1 MENYSIIDL
10 EGFAKSLRA
19 GVASSFEENYTES
32 LDGFISVNQVINL
45 IKKNNLGKD
54 EENNYIINEKV
65 FDDIFNE
72 IREWFYSVGLSK
84 LASAGYVDCAW
95 DNDSNE
101 MVFWLANEA
110 KEKISSKPSQ
120 DNNEPKRKNNKS

>member
-45 IKKNNLGKD
+45 VKKNNLGKD

-120 DNNEPKRKNNKS
+120 DNNESKRKNNKS

>member
-45 IKKNNLGKD
+45 VKKNNLGKD

-84 LASAGYVDCAW
+84 LASAGYVDCSW

-120 DNNEPKRKNNKS
+120 DNNESKRKNNKS

>member
-19 GVASSFEENYTES
+19 GVASSFEQNYTES
-32 LDGFISVNQVINL
+32 LDGFISVGQVINL

>member
-45 IKKNNLGKD
+45 VKKNNLGKD

-120 DNNEPKRKNNKS
+120 NNNESKRKNNKS

>member
-32 LDGFISVNQVINL
+32 LDRFISVDQVINL

-54 EENNYIINEKV
+54 EENNYIINEKI

-120 DNNEPKRKNNKS
+120 NNNESKRKNNKS

>member
-32 LDGFISVNQVINL
+32 LDGFISVDQVINL

-54 EENNYIINEKV
+54 EENNYIINEKI

-120 DNNEPKRKNNKS
+120 NNNESKRKNNKS

>member
-19 GVASSFEENYTES
+19 GVASSFEQNYTES

>member
-32 LDGFISVNQVINL
+32 LDGFISVDQVINL

-54 EENNYIINEKV
+54 EENNYIINEKI

>member
-1 MENYSIIDL
+1 M
-10 EGFAKSLRA
+10 
-19 GVASSFEENYTES
+19 
-32 LDGFISVNQVINL
+32 DGFISVDQVINL

-54 EENNYIINEKV
+54 EENNYIINEKI

-120 DNNEPKRKNNKS
+120 NNNESKRKNNKS